1 MCDCQI
7 LFKISVFWLSEAKNE
22 ATEVFCEARGG
33 GATTPPSFKLDF
45 HQNGIM
51 RADKNGTGPE
61 KMERARE
68 TSTYVFSGIT
78 RIIFV

>member
-7 LFKISVFWLSEAKNE
+7 LLKISVFWLSEAKNE
-22 ATEVFCEARGG
+22 AKEVFCEARGG

-68 TSTYVFSGIT
+68 TSTYMFSGIT